1 MAIISN
7 PLLVLPDKINEFRSS
22 GQTVDSSI
30 LDGLNRVRI
39 IEKMS
44 SDVTNQNKKEIKGY
58 VLRRSPR
65 AMVKISV
72 FIKGKDKHG
81 CEFEEESET
90 LLVSK
95 YGARIFTVHELEV
108 EAVLKLRLKISEE
121 WSEFRVVWI
130 GTREN
135 DTTGQ
140 VGIEFIHTTN
150 FFGVS
155 FPQEDWA

>member
-1 MAIISN
+1 
-7 PLLVLPDKINEFRSS
+7 
-22 GQTVDSSI
+22 
-30 LDGLNRVRI
+30 
-39 IEKMS
+39 MS

-81 CEFEEESET
+81 CGFEEESET
-90 LLVSK
+90 
-95 YGARIFTVHELEV
+95 LEV